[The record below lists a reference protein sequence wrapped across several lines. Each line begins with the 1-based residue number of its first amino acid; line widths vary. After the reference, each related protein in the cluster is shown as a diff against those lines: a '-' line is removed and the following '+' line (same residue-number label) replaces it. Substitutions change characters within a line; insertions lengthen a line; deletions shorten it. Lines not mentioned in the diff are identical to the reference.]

1 MAMIGLIFRG
11 VDDNSNLGELT
22 TTVRDAI
29 VLCLSDRYTT
39 PWVVDLAGANQP
51 YDCKQIK

>member
-1 MAMIGLIFRG
+1 MIGPIFRG

-22 TTVRDAI
+22 STVRDAI